1 MTRKGGERA
10 KDTHELES
18 AEGQVRTQKESPR
31 PRDTHF
37 LESEGGRTSHDKVS
51 N

>member
-1 MTRKGGERA
+1 MTRKDGERA
-10 KDTHELES
+10 SDTHSLES
-18 AEGQVRTQKESPR
+18 VQEQVRTQKESPR

-37 LESEGGRTSHDKVS
+37 LESEGGRTSHDMES